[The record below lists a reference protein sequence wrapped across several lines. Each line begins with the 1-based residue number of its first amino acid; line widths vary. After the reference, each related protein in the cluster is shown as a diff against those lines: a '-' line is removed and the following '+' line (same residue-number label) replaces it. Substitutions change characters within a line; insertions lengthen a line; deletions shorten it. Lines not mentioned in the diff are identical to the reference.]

1 MVHAPFYRFSTPLII
16 VTAAILLSGCHK
28 TLVYGEQTGFNLAIQ
43 VNDDPKTPVQV
54 NAGLKRT
61 VGQLTPPTSLE
72 TDANGNSTNNDAV
85 STFSGFRLN
94 YDEEENVLMGKLT
107 IKTQFATGTAASA
120 LSDNPEA
127 VAAFLS
133 TDYERTEEHVEEAR
147 IERVKAIAKI
157 IKDSALLPD
166 DKAKLLACNPPLIN
180 VEARNATDFDA
191 ECQRTAD
198 AEVARNYLLF
208 QAGMGERSDAQL
220 EAWEKALGME

>member
-1 MVHAPFYRFSTPLII
+1 MALAPFHRLSIPLII
-16 VTAAILLSGCHK
+16 VAAAILLSGCHK

-72 TDANGNSTNNDAV
+72 ADANGNKTNNDAV

-94 YDEEENVLMGKLT
+94 YAKDGWFMGDLT
-107 IKTQFATGTAASA
+107 IKTQFATGAAANA
-120 LSDNPEA
+120 LSDDPEA

-133 TDYERTEEHVEEAR
+133 ADYERTEEHVDEAR
-147 IERVKAIAKI
+147 IARVKAIAQV

-166 DKAKLLACNPPLIN
+166 DKAKLLACNPPLVNI
-180 VEARNATDFDA
+180 EARNATEFDA

-198 AEVARNYLLF
+198 AEVARKYLLF
-208 QAGMGERSDAQL
+208 QAGMGDRTDAQL
-220 EAWEKALGME
+220 EAWEKALAME